1 MHMLWIDATSWRI
14 EWRDA
19 QNDAKTLTAMHIL
32 QHHTPQ
38 RMNLILIII
47 RNNFYFIYI
56 GITCCRTL
64 ANKCLSNKNPI
75 NSAAYKIIE
84 KSLKIIF
91 NKNKDIPRQSLII
104 NDLAM
109 KYKIQSAKYL
119 ILLNPYLLSHWF
131 ICSFTLFSASCPIE
145 PWKAWCIGLPKG
157 QHDLRVSR
165 YWLANRYVQPATVS
179 LDYKRLD

>member
-1 MHMLWIDATSWRI
+1 MHILWIDATTSRNK
-14 EWRDA
+14 WRDA
-19 QNDAKTLTAMHIL
+19 WNDAKTLTAMHIL

-47 RNNFYFIYI
+47 LNNFYFIYK

-64 ANKCLSNKNPI
+64 ANECPSNKYPI
-75 NSAAYKIIE
+75 KSTAYKIIE

-119 ILLNPYLLSHWF
+119 ILLDPYLLSHWF

-165 YWLANRYVQPATVS
+165 RWMAKRYVQLATVS
-179 LDYKRLD
+179 PD

>member
-1 MHMLWIDATSWRI
+1 MLWIDATTPRNKWS
-14 EWRDA
+14 DA
-19 QNDAKTLTAMHIL
+19 KIDAKTLTAMHIL

-47 RNNFYFIYI
+47 RNNFYFIYK
-56 GITCCRTL
+56 GIPCQQTL
-64 ANKCLSNKNPI
+64 ANKYPSNKHPI
-75 NSAAYKIIE
+75 KSAAYKIIE

-91 NKNKDIPRQSLII
+91 NKNKDILGQSLII
-104 NDLAM
+104 NNLAM

-119 ILLNPYLLSHWF
+119 ILLDPYLLSHWF

-157 QHDLRVSR
+157 QHDLRFSR
-165 YWLANRYVQPATVS
+165 HWMAKRYVQLAIVS
-179 LDYKRLD
+179 PD